1 MSAIDF
7 PNSPSLNDT
16 FSAGGNV
23 WRWTG
28 TVWQVVR
35 VTPTGPTG
43 ATGPTGDTGPTG
55 PTGAAST
62 VTGPTGATGATGATG
77 EASTVPGPTGAT
89 GAQGPAGTFGG
100 ESFEYLFD
108 DITSD
113 PATTLGNSLIRL
125 NGAVNAATVM
135 YISYVDANSENVYSF
150 LQTIDASTSSIKGTF
165 KVTSAANLN
174 DYAFFQIVGAHTDDA
189 DHFNVPIAF
198 VSSSSG
204 FSLVDEQEI
213 FITFARTGD
222 IGDTGPTGATGAT
235 GPTGEIGPTGATG
248 ATGAAG
254 TSVTILGEFA
264 DLAALQAAHPTG
276 SPGDSYLVES
286 GDLYV
291 WSANTSQWVDVG
303 NIEGPTGP
311 TGTAGATGPTGP
323 AGSASDAGLAISWW
337 LGV

>member
-1 MSAIDF
+1 MAIDF
-7 PNSPSLNDT
+7 PSSPELDEQYT
-16 FSAGGNV
+16 YGGQVYEWNGLV
-23 WRWTG
+23 WRL
-28 TVWQVVR
+28 VR
-35 VTPTGPTG
+35 TSAAGPTG
-43 ATGPTGDTGPTG
+43 ATGPTG
-55 PTGAAST
+55 AA
-62 VTGPTGATGATGATG
+62 GG
-77 EASTVPGPTGAT
+77 
-89 GAQGPAGTFGG
+89 FGG
-100 ESFEYLFD
+100 ETFEYLFD
-108 DITSD
+108 TTTSD
-113 PATTLGNSLIRL
+113 PATTLGNGLVRL
-125 NGAVNAATVM
+125 NGAANAATVM

-165 KVTSAANLN
+165 KVTSAADLN

-204 FSLVDEQEI
+204 FSLIDEQEI

-222 IGDTGPTGATGAT
+222 IGDTGPTGPTGPAGAT
-235 GPTGEIGPTGATG
+235 GPTGSTG

-254 TSVTILGEFA
+254 TSVTILGQYA
-264 DLAALQAAHPTG
+264 DLAALQAAQPTG

-323 AGSASDAGLAISWW
+323 AGSASDAGLATSWW

>member
-1 MSAIDF
+1 MAIDF
-7 PNSPSLNDT
+7 PSSPELDEQYT
-16 FSAGGNV
+16 YGGQVYEWNGLV
-23 WRWTG
+23 WRL
-28 TVWQVVR
+28 VR
-35 VTPTGPTG
+35 TSAAGATG
-43 ATGPTGDTGPTG
+43 ATGPTG
-55 PTGAAST
+55 AA
-62 VTGPTGATGATGATG
+62 GG
-77 EASTVPGPTGAT
+77 
-89 GAQGPAGTFGG
+89 FGG
-100 ESFEYLFD
+100 ETFEYLFD
-108 DITSD
+108 TTTSD
-113 PATTLGNSLIRL
+113 PATTLGNGLVRL
-125 NGAVNAATVM
+125 NGAANAATVM

-165 KVTSAANLN
+165 KVTSAADLN

-189 DHFNVPIAF
+189 DHFNVPVAF

-204 FSLVDEQEI
+204 FSLIDEQEI

-222 IGDTGPTGATGAT
+222 IGDTGPTGPTGPAGAT
-235 GPTGEIGPTGATG
+235 GPTGSTG

-254 TSVTILGEFA
+254 TSVTILGQYA
-264 DLAALQAAHPTG
+264 DLAALQAAQPTG

-323 AGSASDAGLAISWW
+323 AGSASDAGLATSWW

>member
-1 MSAIDF
+1 MSSIDF
-7 PNSPSLNDT
+7 PNSPTIGQT

-23 WRWTG
+23 WQWTG

-43 ATGPTGDTGPTG
+43 PQGEIGPTGPTGATGADSIIPGPTGPTGDTGPTG
-55 PTGAAST
+55 PAST
-62 VTGPTGATGATGATG
+62 VEGPTGPTGATG
-77 EASTVPGPTGAT
+77 
-89 GAQGPAGTFGG
+89 PAGGFGG
-100 ESFEYLFD
+100 ETFEYLFD
-108 DITSD
+108 TATSD
-113 PATTLGNSLIRL
+113 PATTLGNGLVRL
-125 NGAVNAATVM
+125 NGAANAATVM
-135 YISYVDANSENVYSF
+135 YIAYVDANSENVYSF
-150 LQTIDASTSSIKGTF
+150 LQTIDASTSAIKGTF
-165 KVTSAANLN
+165 KITNAADLN

-198 VSSSSG
+198 VSSSSS
-204 FSLVDEQEI
+204 FSLADEEDI
-213 FITFARTGD
+213 YITFARTGD
-222 IGDTGPTGATGAT
+222 IGDTGPTGPTGAAGSAGAT
-235 GPTGEIGPTGATG
+235 GPTGATG

-276 SPGDSYLVES
+276 SPGDSYLVDS

-311 TGTAGATGPTGP
+311 TGATGDTGPTGP
-323 AGSASDAGLAISWW
+323 AGTASDAGLATAWW
-337 LGV
+337 LGA